1 MKIKRIIALLQR
13 GFLQWWRQHLQNID
27 RQFVE
32 DRVSTE
38 GGLSYSYIFLVF
50 TSCAIAT
57 LGLLLNSAA
66 VIIGAMLI
74 APLMGPIVLLGLA
87 IAKTDVLLV
96 IRASKA
102 LAIGIVGALMTAA
115 LIVKLAPFI
124 PPTQEILARTNP
136 NLFDLLVAIVSGL
149 VAGYAVIRQQGGTF
163 AGVAIATA
171 LMPPLAV
178 SGYGFATANMAIFS
192 GAFFL
197 FLSNMLAIAF
207 SVTFMASWYGLGNL
221 RTKRELAWKT
231 LGAAAAL
238 AALSIPLVQT
248 LNESVSKTIL
258 SNQVENILRAGMDK
272 GKSRLDR
279 LEILTDGEGG
289 KTVVNA
295 VILTQRYDKEAEAKL
310 QKDLSDKLGD
320 SVQLH
325 LDQIVANLEIPKSQ
339 PTVSPAMLA
348 ARQEELLGKNIA
360 EQLRVALPMR
370 AAIAEIDSKTK
381 SAKFLAVAG
390 EAGTPLSAIK
400 NAEGELKRK
409 FPDWSI
415 LLIPPFE
422 SLPSVSFEAGSVE
435 LSKDGQDELDS
446 ILWALERWGN
456 RRVHITGFAALRE
469 KGKNTPG
476 LAFERAGS
484 VAKILAGKGFE
495 VTQDDI
501 YPAPQ
506 QSRKESEMGAAAFR
520 KAIVTIESYSLLRN
534 EQEASPGEKSAQR
547 R

>member
-178 SGYGFATANMAIFS
+178 SGYGLQPRTWPFS
-192 GAFFL
+192 A
-197 FLSNMLAIAF
+197 AHF
-207 SVTFMASWYGLGNL
+207 SCF
-221 RTKRELAWKT
+221 
-231 LGAAAAL
+231 
-238 AALSIPLVQT
+238 
-248 LNESVSKTIL
+248 
-258 SNQVENILRAGMDK
+258 
-272 GKSRLDR
+272 
-279 LEILTDGEGG
+279 
-289 KTVVNA
+289 
-295 VILTQRYDKEAEAKL
+295 
-310 QKDLSDKLGD
+310 
-320 SVQLH
+320 
-325 LDQIVANLEIPKSQ
+325 
-339 PTVSPAMLA
+339 
-348 ARQEELLGKNIA
+348 
-360 EQLRVALPMR
+360 
-370 AAIAEIDSKTK
+370 
-381 SAKFLAVAG
+381 
-390 EAGTPLSAIK
+390 
-400 NAEGELKRK
+400 
-409 FPDWSI
+409 
-415 LLIPPFE
+415 
-422 SLPSVSFEAGSVE
+422 
-435 LSKDGQDELDS
+435 
-446 ILWALERWGN
+446 
-456 RRVHITGFAALRE
+456 
-469 KGKNTPG
+469 
-476 LAFERAGS
+476 
-484 VAKILAGKGFE
+484 
-495 VTQDDI
+495 
-501 YPAPQ
+501 
-506 QSRKESEMGAAAFR
+506 
-520 KAIVTIESYSLLRN
+520 
-534 EQEASPGEKSAQR
+534 
-547 R
+547 